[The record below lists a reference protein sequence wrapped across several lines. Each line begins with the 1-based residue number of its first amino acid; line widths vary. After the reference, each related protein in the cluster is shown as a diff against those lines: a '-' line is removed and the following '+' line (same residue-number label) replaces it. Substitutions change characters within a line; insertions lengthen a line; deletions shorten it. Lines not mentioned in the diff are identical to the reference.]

1 MEPYKKLTY
10 NPFMDMKKKLEEA
23 YIPDK
28 KDRKEKVIIG
38 LSGGM
43 DSFVTAYLLK
53 IQKYDLIA
61 VTVLNDWEDWKGDS
75 SNILSCHI
83 TPQKLDTIKDF
94 CQKLNIPLQIIK
106 ASAEFKEE
114 VVEKWMGDKLL
125 GKTARPCW
133 NCHELRMRLL
143 HRKMKE
149 SHVNLMSTGHF
160 AKLFHQDGTG
170 AVFVHTSN
178 DEENDQS
185 ALLSRVPQEILKN
198 LILPL
203 SDLSKKEV
211 LKLAE
216 NFGLVDEAKKVKVHD
231 CLAWNEEMTS
241 VFLAKVP
248 PKLRPEGEILTSEDN
263 QTVGPHLGVFHH
275 SFAESMEYRNLGK
288 TEKGLF
294 SSYSLSDHNIRL
306 ENEKYFIRDKILLTN
321 CEYSAETSWSEPQK
335 GVIVVSPDKIYECW
349 IHPKNLSCAY
359 VELVSPE
366 FLMEGDI
373 ITIVKKKGK
382 NSKLYL
388 TGKVQ
393 YLPRDP
399 EVSEGEVSVPK
410 VDYSRDF

>member
-10 NPFMDMKKKLEEA
+10 NSLMDMKKKLEEA
-23 YIPDK
+23 YNPDK

-38 LSGGM
+38 LSGGI

-75 SNILSCHI
+75 SAILSCHI
-83 TPQKLDTIKDF
+83 TPQKLESIKDF

-106 ASAEFKEE
+106 ASAEFRDG
-114 VVEKWMGDKLL
+114 VIDQWMGGKLL
-125 GKTARPCW
+125 GKMTRPCW

-185 ALLSRVPQEILKN
+185 AMLSHLPQEILKN

-216 NFGLVDEAKKVKVHD
+216 NFGLVDDSKKVKVHE
-231 CLAWNEEMTS
+231 CLAWNEEMTPLLLS
-241 VFLAKVP
+241 MVP
-248 PKLRPEGEILTSEDN
+248 EKFRPEGEILTSLDN
-263 QTVGPHLGVFHH
+263 QSVGTHKGVFHH
-275 SFAESMEYRNLGK
+275 TLGESMEYRNLGK
-288 TEKGLF
+288 TEKGFF
-294 SSYSLSDHNIRL
+294 SSYSLIDHNIRL
-306 ENEKYFIRDKILLTN
+306 ENENYFVRDKILLTN
-321 CEYSAETSWSEPQK
+321 CEYSAETSWPEPQK
-335 GVIVVSPDKIYECW
+335 GFIVVSPDKIHECW
-349 IHPKNLSCAY
+349 IHPKTLSCAY
-359 VELVSPE
+359 IELAGPE
-366 FLMEGDI
+366 SMMEGDI
-373 ITIVKKKGK
+373 LTVVKKKGK
-382 NSKLYL
+382 NSKLFL

-393 YLPRDP
+393 YLPRDL
-399 EVSEGEVSVPK
+399 EVSEGEASVPK
-410 VDYSRDF
+410 VDHSRDF